1 MVFRNF
7 GNMNRLFLFILLVI
21 ASLEGK
27 SQFSSGV
34 RYLPMPVQFVVVNGD
49 FDQSLVYLRR
59 GGQTVGAFKGQ
70 KNMNIRL
77 EYNAEYQLDF
87 TKPGYITKSI
97 HVNTAVPEE
106 RRKFGFD
113 SYKIGVRLFKQY
125 DGVNITIYNQ
135 PVASIRYLPELDEI
149 GYDTDY
155 TKSILSLLTETEEI
169 LEKKA
174 KDEILVQRAMEKEK
188 RNSKPAPKEVAVSP
202 PPIVVQKNPETVE
215 AQKPTPPVSTLN
227 EVDSFQQLV
236 NELPVNG
243 GDDPNPNIKPETGSD
258 PSVGMDVQ
266 TGAEKILPGKGEDG
280 NDSWKVEKS
289 VISGAETRPI
299 ILITPDTI
307 SREIEKIVEK
317 NRVITVMRVRE
328 GDQVK
333 EYKSITYNW
342 GGKFFFMDKNYS
354 ISEQLFNY
362 LINSGVK

>member
-1 MVFRNF
+1 
-7 GNMNRLFLFILLVI
+7 MNRLFFFILFIF

-27 SQFSSGV
+27 TQFSGGV

-49 FDQSLVYLRR
+49 FDQAIVYLRR
-59 GGQTVGAFKGQ
+59 GGETVGAFKGQ
-70 KNMNIRL
+70 KNMNMRL

-135 PVASIRYLPELDEI
+135 PVASIKYLPELDEI

-155 TKSILSLLTETEEI
+155 TKSILSLLTQTEEI

-174 KDEILVQRAMEKEK
+174 KDEILEQSALEKEK
-188 RNSKPAPKEVAVSP
+188 KNSKPITKEVAVVP
-202 PPIVVQKNPETVE
+202 KLPDVQKNSEVVKTE
-215 AQKPTPPVSTLN
+215 KSTSPGAPLN
-227 EVDSFQQLV
+227 SEDSFQQLV
-236 NELPVNG
+236 NGLPENG
-243 GDDPNPNIKPETGSD
+243 GDDLNPNIKPATDID
-258 PSVGMDVQ
+258 PTLGTDVQ
-266 TGAEKILPGKGEDG
+266 TGTEKMPPGKGEDG
-280 NDSWKVEKS
+280 NDSWEVEKS
-289 VISGAETRPI
+289 VTTGAETRPI

-307 SREIEKIVEK
+307 SREVQKIVEK

>member
-1 MVFRNF
+1 
-7 GNMNRLFLFILLVI
+7 MNRLLLFIFLLF

-49 FDQSLVYLRR
+49 FDQALVYLRR
-59 GGQTVGAFKGQ
+59 GGQTVAAFKGQ

-106 RRKFGFD
+106 RRKLGFD

-155 TKSILSLLTETEEI
+155 TKSILSLLTQTEEI

-174 KDEILVQRAMEKEK
+174 KDEILEQKALEKEK
-188 RNSKPAPKEVAVSP
+188 KDSKPTSKEIAVAPLPPVAQKKADVDESP
-202 PPIVVQKNPETVE
+202 RPTPPIVK
-215 AQKPTPPVSTLN
+215 LN
-227 EVDSFQQLV
+227 DVDSFQLIV
-236 NELPVNG
+236 NALPVNG
-243 GDDPNPNIKPETGSD
+243 GDDPNNKLEPSTGTDPALGIDAQPGDENI
-258 PSVGMDVQ
+258 Q
-266 TGAEKILPGKGEDG
+266 PGKGEDG
-280 NDSWKVEKS
+280 SDLWKVEKS
-289 VISGAETRPI
+289 VTTGAEKRPI
-299 ILITPDTI
+299 FLITSDTI
-307 SREIEKIVEK
+307 SREVEKIVEK

-333 EYKSITYNW
+333 EYTSITYNW

-362 LINSGVK
+362 LINSGAK

>member
-1 MVFRNF
+1 
-7 GNMNRLFLFILLVI
+7 MNRLFFFILFIF

-27 SQFSSGV
+27 TQFSGGV

-49 FDQSLVYLRR
+49 FDQAIVYLRR
-59 GGQTVGAFKGQ
+59 GGETVGAFKGQ
-70 KNMNIRL
+70 KNMNMRL

-135 PVASIRYLPELDEI
+135 PVASIKYLPELDEI

-155 TKSILSLLTETEEI
+155 TKSILSLLTQTEEI

-174 KDEILVQRAMEKEK
+174 KDEILEQSALEKEK
-188 RNSKPAPKEVAVSP
+188 KSIKPTPKEVAVVP
-202 PPIVVQKNPETVE
+202 KLPDVQKNSEVVETE
-215 AQKPTPPVSTLN
+215 KSTPPGAPLN
-227 EVDSFQQLV
+227 
-236 NELPVNG
+236 
-243 GDDPNPNIKPETGSD
+243 SD
-258 PSVGMDVQ
+258 PTVGIDVQ
-266 TGAEKILPGKGEDG
+266 TGTEKMPPGKGEDG
-280 NDSWKVEKS
+280 NDSWEVEKS
-289 VISGAETRPI
+289 VTTGAETRPI

-307 SREIEKIVEK
+307 SREVQKIVEK

>member
-1 MVFRNF
+1 
-7 GNMNRLFLFILLVI
+7 MNRLFLFILLVF
-21 ASLEGK
+21 ASLECK
-27 SQFSSGV
+27 SQFSGGV

-49 FDQSLVYLRR
+49 FDQAIVYLRK
-59 GGQTVGAFKGQ
+59 GGETVGAFKGQ
-70 KNMNIRL
+70 KNMNMRL

-125 DGVNITIYNQ
+125 EGVNIAIYNQ

-155 TKSILSLLTETEEI
+155 TKSILSLLTQTEEI

-174 KDEILVQRAMEKEK
+174 KDEILEQKALEKDK
-188 RNSKPAPKEVAVSP
+188 KNSKQIPKEIAIAPMP
-202 PPIVVQKNPETVE
+202 PVKESKVDVVEVP
-215 AQKPTPPVSTLN
+215 KPTRPELKLN

-236 NELPVNG
+236 NTLPVNSG
-243 GDDPNPNIKPETGSD
+243 EDPNRQIKPSTGSD
-258 PSVGMDVQ
+258 PSRGIDVLPG
-266 TGAEKILPGKGEDG
+266 TEKMQPGKGEDG
-280 NDSWKVEKS
+280 NDLWKVEKS
-289 VISGAETRPI
+289 VTTGTEKRPL
-299 ILITPDTI
+299 ILLAPDTI
-307 SREIEKIVEK
+307 SREVEKIVEK

-342 GGKFFFMDKNYS
+342 GGKFFFMDENYS

-362 LINSGVK
+362 LINSGAK